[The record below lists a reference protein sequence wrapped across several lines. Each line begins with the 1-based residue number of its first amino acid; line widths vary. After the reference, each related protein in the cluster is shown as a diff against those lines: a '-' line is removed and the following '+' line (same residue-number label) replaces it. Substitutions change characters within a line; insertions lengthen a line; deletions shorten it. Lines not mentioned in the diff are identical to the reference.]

1 MDFKKYE
8 EMAMAL
14 RKTQADDQ
22 YARDGLVSE
31 VGEYF
36 DLRAKARRDG
46 MPDNYKDRALKEL
59 GDILWFVAA
68 IAMDEGFSFQEVA
81 EANLIKLYDRKAR
94 GVLGG
99 NGDYR

>member
-8 EMAMAL
+8 DMAMDL
-14 RKTQADDQ
+14 RKTQADAQ

-59 GDILWFVAA
+59 GDVLWMLTA
-68 IAMDEGFSFQEVA
+68 ITKDEGFTLQEIA

-99 NGDYR
+99 SGDYR